1 MKSVLISIQPK
12 WCEKISKVIFYTGD
26 EKPVYEKS
34 VEIRKTRPKI
44 QTPFKVYVYETQEK
58 KFKDIGVHWESG
70 QTFEHHIGK
79 VIGEFVCDSIRKISY
94 NRKDKGVWLKSI
106 VGDFVLENA
115 ALSQEELASYLK
127 NGSGYAWSI
136 SNLVIYDK
144 PRELSEFCTVDN
156 EAVKQCEH
164 RERVYNNPDYTNGAW
179 LPGSYVCNKDETDW
193 CTKCKTKPITRPP
206 QSWCYVEEIS

>member
-26 EKPVYEKS
+26 KKPVYEKS

-144 PRELSEFCTVDN
+144 PKDLGDFAVFCDGVKGDIGCRGCKYYYVESN
-156 EAVKQCEH
+156 ENIGIYEECTC
-164 RERVYNNPDYTNGAW
+164 NNLKP
-179 LPGSYVCNKDETDW
+179 LNK
-193 CTKCKTKPITRPP
+193 PP
-206 QSWCYVEEIS
+206 QSWCYVVPQV